1 MPSFM
6 CCHGNQQTMW
16 PASCLCV
23 CTVVCLWQ
31 NGRMCVCARAYTPSH
46 LGTPSSCCLFHFP
59 RQFVAGF
66 GLPED
71 YAIGRPSL
79 MPRHATVH
87 SSAPQGMFTFQKL
100 SMWTS
105 PEREK
110 SVLRLVEGTECDCCT
125 AQLKQLKPSSM
136 IRYSCRE
143 NNQHLPNLPWLCSG
157 FLQAKPGAN
166 RIPSPVPP
174 CFVFW
179 VLWLHLLLNKQNKMC
194 GWTLCLCVGVI
205 LFSCVDVNTKR

>member
-16 PASCLCV
+16 PASELCV

-31 NGRMCVCARAYTPSH
+31 NGRMCVCVRAYTPSH
-46 LGTPSSCCLFHFP
+46 LGTPSSSCLFHFP

-66 GLPED
+66 GLPVD

-79 MPRHATVH
+79 MPRHAAVH
-87 SSAPQGMFTFQKL
+87 SSAPQGMFTFQKP

-105 PEREK
+105 SEREK

-125 AQLKQLKPSSM
+125 NVSSAETTETFIDDQIQLQGEQSTS
-136 IRYSCRE
+136 
-143 NNQHLPNLPWLCSG
+143 
-157 FLQAKPGAN
+157 AK
-166 RIPSPVPP
+166 
-174 CFVFW
+174 F
-179 VLWLHLLLNKQNKMC
+179 
-194 GWTLCLCVGVI
+194 TLTM
-205 LFSCVDVNTKR
+205 FRFFTS